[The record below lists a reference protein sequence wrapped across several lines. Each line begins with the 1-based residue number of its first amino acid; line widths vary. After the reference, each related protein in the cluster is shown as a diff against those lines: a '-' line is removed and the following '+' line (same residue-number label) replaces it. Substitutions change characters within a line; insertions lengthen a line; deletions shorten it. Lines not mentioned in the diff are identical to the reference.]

1 MAKQQNKETMS
12 QSSSP
17 RSAWSHRPRRRVTT
31 PCKNPEGYK
40 HGTKQAFKDECDI
53 NRIMS
58 KYEQTGVI
66 SHLNKNELIY
76 SEMFTIPKDAQDAI
90 ERVDRAREVFQ
101 NQVPAKV
108 RDMFNHDPGAFYKF
122 ASDPKNRVKLAQMG
136 LARMPQKK
144 AQPGKPGG
152 AGAAGKNVSEGAAD
166 PSHAPAATD
175 KK

>member
-1 MAKQQNKETMS
+1 MEGPK
-12 QSSSP
+12 
-17 RSAWSHRPRRRVTT
+17 SAWSHRPRKRVTT
-31 PCKNPEGYK
+31 LAKNPEGYK

-66 SHLNKNELIY
+66 SHVNKNSMIY

-108 RDMFNHDPGAFYKF
+108 RDLFNHDPGAFYKF
-122 ASDPKNRVKLAQMG
+122 ASDPKNRIKLAQMG
-136 LARMPQKK
+136 LARMPKQR

-152 AGAAGKNVSEGAAD
+152 AGAAGKNASEGSAA
-166 PSHAPAATD
+166 PSSQPAD
-175 KK
+175 NPPKK